1 MKIGVVGFGY
11 WGPNLVRN
19 FLSTPSV
26 DGVVVYDS
34 SEKRLQV
41 ARQKFPSIETV
52 TRYEDLLKRDDVKA
66 VAIATPVSTHFQL
79 GMQALE
85 AGKHVLL
92 EKPMA
97 ENGTQCEQ
105 MVDLAAKKQLALMV
119 DHTFIYTG
127 AVRKIKEMINEG
139 RLGEIM
145 YFDSVRVNLGL
156 FQHDTNVLWDL
167 APHDLSIMDYLIGQ
181 EPVAVSAIG
190 AKHYNDMEDIAY
202 LTVRYSSQL
211 LAHFHVNWMSPV
223 KVRKILIGGTKL
235 MVVYDDMEPSEKL
248 KVYDKGVDIKER
260 ESIYKV
266 LVQYRTG
273 DMWAPK
279 VELGEALS
287 LMCADF
293 VESVKTGRRPTTDG
307 RAGMKVVRIL
317 EAAQQSLRAGG
328 TMIDLAP

>member
-26 DGVVVYDS
+26 DGVVVFDS

-52 TRYEDLLKRDDVKA
+52 TRYEDLLKRDDVQA
-66 VAIATPVSTHFQL
+66 VAIATPVSTHFAL
-79 GMQALE
+79 GMKALE

-97 ENGTQCEQ
+97 ENGKQCEQ
-105 MVDLAAKKQLALMV
+105 MVDLAAEKKLALMV

-181 EPVAVSAIG
+181 DPVAVSAIG

-202 LTVRYSSQL
+202 LTVRYTSQL

-248 KVYDKGVDIKER
+248 KV
-260 ESIYKV
+260 
-266 LVQYRTG
+266 
-273 DMWAPK
+273 
-279 VELGEALS
+279 
-287 LMCADF
+287 
-293 VESVKTGRRPTTDG
+293 
-307 RAGMKVVRIL
+307 
-317 EAAQQSLRAGG
+317 
-328 TMIDLAP
+328 